1 MIDEK
6 DNFVL
11 IDWDEC
17 AYDPPKSRATG
28 ADKEATVRHLENLR
42 SDRFLYTE
50 VQLALLYH

>member
-1 MIDEK
+1 LIDEK